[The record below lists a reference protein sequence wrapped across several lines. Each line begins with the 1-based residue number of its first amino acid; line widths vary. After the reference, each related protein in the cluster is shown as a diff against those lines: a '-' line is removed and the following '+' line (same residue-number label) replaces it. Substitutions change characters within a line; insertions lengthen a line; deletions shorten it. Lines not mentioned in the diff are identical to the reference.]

1 MGKYSRGDR
10 TYTYPMTTARKPVL
24 VMQDTWLRWTKA
36 SRAAADATARLA
48 VPRVHLLPQLANEGT
63 LRHEIAA
70 LEQNGFEQ
78 LQRIRAI
85 DDPAW
90 AQDLPI
96 RPDNVAVRRRGDGF
110 EVRLA
115 RPFQSM
121 LTTAWP
127 AHLPAPLFSGGVGEA
142 LRIDWN
148 GRFRSSVSGT
158 NRSYFYE
165 EHTIWVALL
174 ENPTDQALLGLVPR
188 KHIDLRT
195 QIY

>member
-1 MGKYSRGDR
+1 M
-10 TYTYPMTTARKPVL
+10 ARMRANRPVL
-24 VMQDTWLRWTKA
+24 VMQDTWLRWTRA

-70 LEQNGFEQ
+70 LEQNGFEA

-85 DDPAW
+85 DAPAW

-96 RPDNVAVRRRGDGF
+96 RPDNVGVRRRGDGF
-110 EVRLA
+110 EVRLG
-115 RPFQSM
+115 RPFASM

-127 AHLPAPLFSGGVGEA
+127 AHLPTPLFTGRVGDA
-142 LRIDWN
+142 VRIDWN
-148 GRFRSSVSGT
+148 GRFRSSVAGS

-174 ENPTDQALLGLVPR
+174 ENPTDHALLGLVPR

>member
-1 MGKYSRGDR
+1 
-10 TYTYPMTTARKPVL
+10 
-24 VMQDTWLRWTKA
+24 MQDTWLRWTKA

-48 VPRVHLLPQLANEGT
+48 VPRVHLLPRLVDEGT

-70 LEQNGFEQ
+70 LEQNGFEA

-96 RPDNVAVRRRGDGF
+96 RPDNVGVRRRGEGF

-115 RPFQSM
+115 RPFPSM
-121 LTTAWP
+121 LVTAWP
-127 AHLPAPLFSGGVGEA
+127 GHLPTPVFTGGVGEA

-148 GRFRSSVSGT
+148 GRFRSSVGGS

-165 EHTIWVALL
+165 EHTVWVALL
-174 ENPTDQALLGLVPR
+174 ENLLDKSLLDIVPR

>member
-1 MGKYSRGDR
+1 MFA
-10 TYTYPMTTARKPVL
+10 MAERKPVL
-24 VMQDTWLRWTKA
+24 IMQDTWLRWTKA
-36 SRAAADATARLA
+36 TRAAADAPARLA

-63 LRHEIAA
+63 LRHEVAA
-70 LEQNGFEQ
+70 FEENGFEP
-78 LQRIRAI
+78 LQRVRAI
-85 DDPAW
+85 MDPAW

-110 EVRLA
+110 EVRLG
-115 RPFQSM
+115 RPFESM

-127 AHLPAPLFSGGVGEA
+127 GHLPAPLFTGAVGDA

-148 GRFRSSVSGT
+148 GRFRSSIGGS
-158 NRSYFYE
+158 NRSYFFE
-165 EHTIWVALL
+165 EHTVWVALL
-174 ENPTDQALLGLVPR
+174 DSPTDKALLALSPR

>member
-1 MGKYSRGDR
+1 M
-10 TYTYPMTTARKPVL
+10 AEHKPVL

-48 VPRVHLLPQLANEGT
+48 VPRVHLLPQLVNEGT
-63 LRHEIAA
+63 LRHEVTAF
-70 LEQNGFEQ
+70 ESDGFAQ

-96 RPDNVAVRRRGDGF
+96 RPDNVSVRRRGDGF
-110 EVRLA
+110 EVRLT
-115 RPFQSM
+115 RPFSSM
-121 LTTAWP
+121 LVTAWP
-127 AHLPAPLFSGGVGEA
+127 GHLPSPLFTGALGEA
-142 LRIDWN
+142 VRIDWN
-148 GRFRSSVSGT
+148 GRFRASAGGS

-165 EHTIWVALL
+165 EHTVWVALL
-174 ENPTDQALLGLVPR
+174 DALTGDALLELAPR

>member
-1 MGKYSRGDR
+1 MPD
-10 TYTYPMTTARKPVL
+10 RKPVL

-48 VPRVHLLPQLANEGT
+48 VPRVHLLPQLVNEGT

-70 LEQNGFEQ
+70 LEQDGFEQ

-96 RPDNVAVRRRGDGF
+96 RPDNVGARKRGDGF

-115 RPFQSM
+115 RPFPSM

-127 AHLPAPLFSGGVGEA
+127 AHLPAPLFAGGVGA
-142 LRIDWN
+142 AVRIDWN
-148 GRFRSSVSGT
+148 GRFRSSVSGS

-165 EHTIWVALL
+165 EHTVWVALL
-174 ENPTDQALLGLVPR
+174 ENPTGQALLDLRPR

>member
-1 MGKYSRGDR
+1 M
-10 TYTYPMTTARKPVL
+10 AEHKPVL

-36 SRAAADATARLA
+36 SRAALDATARLA
-48 VPRVHLLPQLANEGT
+48 VPRAHLLPQLVNEGT
-63 LRHEIAA
+63 LRHEVAA
-70 LEQNGFEQ
+70 FESNGFEQ

-96 RPDNVAVRRRGDGF
+96 RPDNVGVRRRGDGF

-115 RPFQSM
+115 HPFPSM
-121 LTTAWP
+121 LVTAWP
-127 AHLPAPLFSGGVGEA
+127 GHLPSPLFTGTLGEA

-148 GRFRSSVSGT
+148 GRFRSSIGGS

-165 EHTIWVALL
+165 EHTVWVTLL
-174 ENPTDQALLGLVPR
+174 DSPLDKSLLDIVPR

>member
-1 MGKYSRGDR
+1 M
-10 TYTYPMTTARKPVL
+10 AEHKPVL

-36 SRAAADATARLA
+36 SRAALDATARLA
-48 VPRVHLLPQLANEGT
+48 VPRAHLLPQLVNEGT
-63 LRHEIAA
+63 LRHEVAA
-70 LEQNGFEQ
+70 FESNGFEQ

-96 RPDNVAVRRRGDGF
+96 RPDNVGVRRRGDDF

-115 RPFQSM
+115 RPFPSM
-121 LTTAWP
+121 LVTAWP
-127 AHLPAPLFSGGVGEA
+127 GHLPSPLFTGTLGEA
-142 LRIDWN
+142 VRIDWN
-148 GRFRSSVSGT
+148 GRFRSSIGGS
-158 NRSYFYE
+158 NRSNFYE
-165 EHTIWVALL
+165 EHTVWVALL
-174 ENPTDQALLGLVPR
+174 DSPLDKSLLDIVPR

>member
-1 MGKYSRGDR
+1 M
-10 TYTYPMTTARKPVL
+10 AEHKPVL

-36 SRAAADATARLA
+36 SRAALDATTRLA
-48 VPRVHLLPQLANEGT
+48 VPRAHLLPQLVNEGT
-63 LRHEIAA
+63 LRHEVAA
-70 LEQNGFEQ
+70 FESNGFEQ

-96 RPDNVAVRRRGDGF
+96 RPDNVGVRRRGDGF

-115 RPFQSM
+115 RPFPSM
-121 LTTAWP
+121 LVTAWP
-127 AHLPAPLFSGGVGEA
+127 GHLPSPLFTGTLGEA
-142 LRIDWN
+142 VQIDWN
-148 GRFRSSVSGT
+148 GRFRSSIGGS

-165 EHTIWVALL
+165 EHTVWVALL
-174 ENPTDQALLGLVPR
+174 DSLLDKSLLDIAPR